1 MFRTL
6 HKKVY
11 LIDMEKNQLENKISK
26 NTYTL
31 NTIEYF

>member
-11 LIDMEKNQLENKISK
+11 LIEMEKNQLENKISK